1 MRIALFTEV
10 FLPKVDGVV
19 TRLVRS
25 LEQLQAL
32 GHEVVIFAPGDPPP
46 EYAGFEVVRVRAV
59 PFRPWYPELSVGMPT
74 PEIARTMERFHPHVV
89 HAVNPVWLAAY
100 GTMSARRRDLPLLA
114 SFHTD
119 VPSYTQRLGLEW
131 ITDTTSRWITWMH
144 NFAQVNLCTSQQ
156 MVQRARSAGIRNVQ
170 LWPKAVDTDGYRPD
184 NASRA
189 MRERLTAGHP
199 DDRLLVYVGRLSKEK
214 DLDLLRPLMD
224 RLPADVRLAFVGSGP
239 HREELERR
247 FAGTR
252 TVFTGYMSGAEL
264 AAAYASADLFVFPST
279 TETLGLVA
287 LESMASGVPVVGAR
301 AGGIPFAVREG
312 VGGLLHEPGDV
323 DDLEAAVRRVLDD
336 PDLRAR
342 LSAGGR
348 AEALTHG
355 WRAATEALVTAY
367 EEAIERYWSDHRPPG
382 WRMALFGRPMLPAE
396 PPLPFRR

>member
-1 MRIALFTEV
+1 MRIAVFTEV

-25 LEQLQAL
+25 LEQLQEM
-32 GHEVVIFAPGDPPP
+32 GHEVVVFAPGRPP
-46 EYAGFEVVRVRAV
+46 ESFAGFEVVRVRAV

-74 PEIARTMERFHPHVV
+74 PEIARVMERFHPHVV

-100 GTMSARRRDLPLLA
+100 GTMSARRRDLPLVG

-119 VPSYTQRLGLEW
+119 VPSYTQRLGLDW
-131 ITDTTSRWITWMH
+131 ITHTTSRWITWMH
-144 NFAQVNLCTSQQ
+144 NFSQVNLCTSRQ
-156 MVQRARSAGIRNVQ
+156 MVQRAKSAGIRNVQ
-170 LWPKAVDTDGYRPD
+170 LWPKAVDTVSYHPG
-184 NASRA
+184 NADRS
-189 MRERLTAGHP
+189 MRERLTAGNP

-224 RLPADVRLAFVGSGP
+224 RLPDDVRLAFVGSGP
-239 HREELERR
+239 HREELERE

-252 TVFTGYMSGAEL
+252 TVFTGYMSGEEL

-301 AGGIPFAVREG
+301 AGGIPFAVRDG
-312 VGGLLHEPGDV
+312 VSGLLHEPGSV
-323 DDLEAAVRRVLDD
+323 DDLTAKVLRVLED
-336 PDLRAR
+336 PHLRGR

-348 AEALTHG
+348 ADTEDHG
-355 WRAATEALVTAY
+355 WRAATEALVVAY
-367 EEAIERYWSDHRPPG
+367 EEAVERYWSDHRPPG
-382 WRMALFGRPMLPAE
+382 WRMALFGRPMPPAR
-396 PPLPFRR
+396 PPLS

>member
-1 MRIALFTEV
+1 MRIAVFTEV

-19 TRLVRS
+19 TRLVRT
-25 LEQLQAL
+25 LEQLQEL
-32 GHEVVIFAPGDPPP
+32 GHEVVVFAPGDPPASF
-46 EYAGFEVVRVRAV
+46 AGFEVVRVRAV
-59 PFRPWYPELSVGMPT
+59 PFKPWYPELSVGMPT
-74 PEIARTMERFHPHVV
+74 PEIARVMERFHPHVV

-100 GTMSARRRDLPLLA
+100 GTLSARRRDLPLLG

-144 NFAQVNLCTSQQ
+144 NFSQVNLCTSQQ
-156 MVQRARSAGIRNVQ
+156 MVQRAKSAGIRNVQ
-170 LWPKAVDTDGYRPD
+170 LWPKAVDTVGYHPG

-189 MRERLTAGHP
+189 MRERLTDGHP

-224 RLPADVRLAFVGSGP
+224 RMPSDVRLALVGSGP
-239 HREELERR
+239 HREELEAE

-252 TVFTGYMSGAEL
+252 TVFTGYMAGEEL

-301 AGGIPFAVREG
+301 AGGIPFAVRDG
-312 VGGLLHEPGDV
+312 VGGLLHEPGSV
-323 DDLEAAVRRVLDD
+323 DDLQTQVLRVLED
-336 PDLRAR
+336 PQLRAR
-342 LSAGGR
+342 LCAGGL
-348 AEALTHG
+348 EETQKHG
-355 WRAATEALVTAY
+355 WRAATESLVGAY

-382 WRMALFGRPMLPAE
+382 WRMALLGRPMPPAT
-396 PPLPFRR
+396 PPVF